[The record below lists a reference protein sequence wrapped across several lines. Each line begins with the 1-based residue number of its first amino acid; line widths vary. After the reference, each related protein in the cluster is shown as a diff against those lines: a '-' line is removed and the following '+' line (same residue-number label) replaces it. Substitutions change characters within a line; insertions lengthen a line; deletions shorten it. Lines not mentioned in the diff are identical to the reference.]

1 MGKEKKKKPTLKER
15 LERERLA
22 KLGFSFEEINAI
34 MNEDLVLPLIPIPL
48 PFIEQGQKR
57 KQEKTQKEGKPQEEK
72 QKEKPKAEG
81 RKHNRETLAKLIAER
96 LTEGMENRLTGK
108 YIKPLIRDLTKEIL
122 RELVETI
129 REVVLAGGTVE
140 IRKLATWKLKDGRV
154 KVKNHIKPKHT

>member
-22 KLGFSFEEINAI
+22 KMGFSFEEINAI

-48 PFIEQGQKR
+48 PFIEQGPKR
-57 KQEKTQKEGKPQEEK
+57 KQEKTQKESQEEK
-72 QKEKPKAEG
+72 QREKPKAKGE
-81 RKHNRETLAKLIAER
+81 KHNRETLAKLIAER
-96 LTEGMENRLTGK
+96 LTEGMENKLTGK

-140 IRKLATWKLKDGRV
+140 IRKLATWKLKDGKV